1 MKLGKYDQEFR
12 NPKVFYLDPKN
23 VDLDR
28 VLVNLFLLL
37 KCEGQRAGTKG
48 RPPKQ
53 IENVSHHADILA
65 NMDGVSGFK
74 EHPEIAKAWLESDIF
89 DLVNRGGAREAVA
102 SLRPLHLDAHKIRV
116 AKHCRDYNHADA
128 LYAMLEHADKDAVLD
143 LKRYL
148 DRGRDPGS
156 SHPDSHAHVDLDTL
170 TVIKLV
176 EGLADLHKSGERLTA
191 SPPVCKGQG
200 RILCDDIQRLL
211 AYQDAVPR
219 PVMIDYLK
227 TVMGLHL
234 GLYILRLRRQ
244 LSGWIKDRE
253 ASKAC
258 NDCPVRGTSSEP
270 FKECPYGVAL
280 TVDMSSDYT
289 SRMAQLAQAS
299 SAAEYGDLPELVRAI
314 FTFNQLLRYA
324 KDEKALGI
332 AEEPAAV
339 MKLLSAP
346 SEQFE
351 AEFRLRL
358 KRLREENCEDDEALP
373 AEIEAI
379 LGADLSFFERFI
391 EVVTHVRQKH
401 HVGYLVQD
409 LDKLF
414 QKNTDWGALVQGRS
428 KVNPRRWHLGGRLL
442 EVLVQLAVLRYVD
455 TDNGKRFYSEDIL
468 VDDFLQWIEHRY
480 GFVVGPSVTDPARRP
495 VTLEQHRAYREN
507 VKALKDRLREIGFFD
522 DLSDAVNV
530 QRIRPR
536 YAILRSEKT

>member
-1 MKLGKYDQEFR
+1 MKLGKNDQEFR
-12 NPKVFYLDPKN
+12 NPKVFYPDPKN

-37 KCEGQRAGTKG
+37 KCEGQRAVTKG

-53 IENVSHHADILA
+53 IENVSHHADNLA
-65 NMDGVSGFK
+65 DMEGVSGFK

-143 LKRYL
+143 LKAYL

-176 EGLADLHKSGERLTA
+176 EGLADLHKSGDRLTKE
-191 SPPVCKGQG
+191 PPVCKGQG

-258 NDCPVRGTSSEP
+258 NECPVRGTSSEP

-280 TVDMSSDYT
+280 TVDMGSDYR

-299 SAAEYGDLPELVRAI
+299 SASEYGDLPELVRAI

-324 KDEKALGI
+324 KDDKALGI

-358 KRLREENCEDDEALP
+358 KRLREDNCAEDEALP

-379 LGADLSFFERFI
+379 LGADLSFFERFV

-414 QKNTDWGALVQGRS
+414 QKNTDWGVLVQGRS
-428 KVNPRRWHLGGRLL
+428 KANPRRWHIGGRLL
-442 EVLVQLAVLRYVD
+442 EVLVQLAVLRYLE
-455 TDNGKRFYSEDIL
+455 TDIGKRFYSEDIL
-468 VDDFLQWIEHRY
+468 VDEFIQWIEHRY
-480 GFVVGPSVTDPARRP
+480 GFVVGPSATDAAHRP
-495 VTLEQHRAYREN
+495 VTLDEHRAYREN

-536 YAILRSEKT
+536 YAILRSEKM

>member
-1 MKLGKYDQEFR
+1 MKLGKHDQEFR
-12 NPKVFYLDPKN
+12 NPKVFYPDPKN

-65 NMDGVSGFK
+65 DMAGVSGFK

-143 LKRYL
+143 LKAYL

-258 NDCPVRGTSSEP
+258 SDCPVRGTSSEP

-280 TVDMSSDYT
+280 TVDMSSDYR

-324 KDEKALGI
+324 KDDKALGI

-339 MKLLSAP
+339 MELLSAP

-358 KRLREENCEDDEALP
+358 KRLREENTEDDEALP

-414 QKNTDWGALVQGRS
+414 QKNSDWGALVQGRS

-455 TDNGKRFYSEDIL
+455 TDTGKRFYSEEIL

-495 VTLEQHRAYREN
+495 VTLDQHRAYREN